1 MVLNGQRI
9 NEIILGISSYKYTMD
24 DWYDSI
30 DRSDIMIKLSKRK
43 LRENT
48 LENEVESLKYENNNL
63 KAKILLLQ
71 DKIIA
76 YEERDAKRKEEL
88 LEYKNKEIKRL
99 KEKNKRSE
107 K

>member
-1 MVLNGQRI
+1 
-9 NEIILGISSYKYTMD
+9 
-24 DWYDSI
+24 
-30 DRSDIMIKLSKRK
+30 MIKLSKRK

-88 LEYKNKEIKRL
+88 LEYKNKEIKKL